1 MHYSRCTVIY
11 YRVAFKKEQTPPWK
25 WQSSLL
31 TSLDTVFGFLRM
43 YHCVSKDC
51 IRVFLSS
58 APEKMDELLTRENM
72 GLISN
77 SITAEQ
83 LMRGYCINSLEI
95 ARLELE
101 LQTGGDHDIP
111 YEFTP
116 PSSMQQRQQW
126 ARLLVKVQ
134 AGELVP

>member
-1 MHYSRCTVIY
+1 MIY

-43 YHCVSKDC
+43 YHCVSRDC

-58 APEKMDELLTRENM
+58 SPEKMEELLSRENM
-72 GLISN
+72 GLVSN

-83 LMRGYCINSLEI
+83 LMCGYCINSLEI

-126 ARLLVKVQ
+126 ARLLAKVQ
-134 AGELVP
+134 AGEIVP

>member
-1 MHYSRCTVIY
+1 MIY
-11 YRVAFKKEQTPPWK
+11 YRVAFKKEQTPAWK

-43 YHCVSKDC
+43 YRCVSRDC

-58 APEKMDELLTRENM
+58 SPEKMDELLSRENM
-72 GLISN
+72 GLVSN
-77 SITAEQ
+77 SITVEQ
-83 LMRGYCINSLEI
+83 LMCGYCVNSLEI

-111 YEFTP
+111 NEFTP

-126 ARLLVKVQ
+126 ARLLAKVQ
-134 AGELVP
+134 AGEIVP

>member
-1 MHYSRCTVIY
+1 MIY

-43 YHCVSKDC
+43 YRCVSRDC

-58 APEKMDELLTRENM
+58 SPEKMDELLSRENM
-72 GLISN
+72 GLVSN
-77 SITAEQ
+77 SITVEQ
-83 LMRGYCINSLEI
+83 LMCGYCVNSLEI

-126 ARLLVKVQ
+126 ARLLAKVQ
-134 AGELVP
+134 AGEIVP